1 MPANN
6 RAADHVKL
14 FFFFFFKV
22 FFISNIIVCVSRTI
36 PEVATVVL
44 CYWATPSACYFGCCL
59 PRYRSALSTMDWL
72 LDSEG
77 QVELGWVKTHQVN
90 ARSYLEHPA
99 WCFVCGRDICIDSCM
114 C

>member
-14 FFFFFFKV
+14 FFFFKV

-90 ARSYLEHPA
+90 ASSYLEHPA
-99 WCFVCGRDICIDSCM
+99 WCFVGIWVW
-114 C
+114 